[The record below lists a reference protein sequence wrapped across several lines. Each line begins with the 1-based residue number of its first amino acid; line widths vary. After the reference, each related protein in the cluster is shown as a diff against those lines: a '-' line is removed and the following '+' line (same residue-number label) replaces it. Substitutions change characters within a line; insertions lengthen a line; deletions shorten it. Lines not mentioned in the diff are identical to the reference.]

1 MRFFLFVALLMA
13 TTATFA
19 QKDKVYIKNNGVLK
33 GRINQIDQKVHL
45 MVESEEIVLPKNS
58 IEYISYCN
66 STKKAFGALLDT
78 LKWDNKNYRKIIP
91 SIQISGALDDNS
103 DNRYSSGYSLS
114 AITVYQ
120 FKPWAQVGLD
130 MGYTN
135 FIDFEVASLSLYYKA
150 ALKSYH
156 NCPFIYG
163 SIGES
168 KAWKK
173 PGANFNSIKGKMVME
188 VGAGLQWKAENFLI
202 LLSAGWKHQSVDQ
215 ISEYGYFY
223 DGGGNTS
230 EKQDMGIN
238 MFSVN
243 LGLALTSY

>member
-1 MRFFLFVALLMA
+1 MRFFLFVAFLLV
-13 TTATFA
+13 TTTSFA
-19 QKDKVYIKNNGVLK
+19 QKDKIYIKNNGILK
-33 GRINQIDQKVHL
+33 GRIKQIDRQIHL
-45 MVESEEIVLPKNS
+45 MIEGEEIAVPKKS
-58 IEYISYCN
+58 IEYIRYCS
-66 STKKAFGALLDT
+66 STKKAFGSLLDT
-78 LKWDNKNYRKIIP
+78 MRWDNKNYRKIIP

-156 NCPFIYG
+156 NSPFIYG

-173 PGANFNSIKGKMVME
+173 PRANFDTIKGKMVME
-188 VGAGLQWKAENFLI
+188 LGMGLQWKAESFLI
-202 LLSAGWKHQSVDQ
+202 MLSAGWKHQSVEQ
-215 ISEYGYFY
+215 VSEYGYFF
-223 DGGGNTS
+223 DSGGS
-230 EKQDMGIN
+230 SREKQDMGIN